1 MVKTIYLFFLLN
13 LFAFGQRAD
22 FYRED
27 ITFRLD
33 SVSLDVEGYYWF
45 ANHSDKSVKSEIY
58 YPFPNYSGE
67 NIDSIRLYNLSAG
80 HKSTFIREGEHG
92 ISFILNISPFDTVLF
107 QIGYR
112 QKIIGDS
119 AVYILRTTQGWG
131 KPIDYAEYKL
141 IVPSSFMIK
150 QFVYPPDKT
159 YEMEKYRIY
168 YWKKE
173 KFMPV
178 QDMIFYF

>member
-1 MVKTIYLFFLLN
+1 MKKSFYLFFLIS

-45 ANHSDKSVKSEIY
+45 ANHSDIAVKSDIY
-58 YPFPNYSGE
+58 YPFPNYRGE
-67 NIDSIRLYNLSAG
+67 TIDSIRLYNISAG
-80 HKSTFIREGEHG
+80 HKSTFIREGEQG
-92 ISFILNISPFDTVLF
+92 ISFILTITPFDTVLF

-131 KPIDYAEYKL
+131 KPIDLAEYKL
-141 IVPSSFMIK
+141 LVPDYFLIK
-150 QFVYPPDKT
+150 KFSYEPDKS
-159 YEMEKYRIY
+159 YKMEKFMIY

-173 KFMPV
+173 NFMPA
-178 QDMIFYF
+178 QDMIFYL

>member
-1 MVKTIYLFFLLN
+1 MKKFIYFFFLLS
-13 LFAFGQRAD
+13 LSAFGQRAD

-33 SVSLDVEGYYWF
+33 SISLDVEGYYWF
-45 ANHSDKSVKSEIY
+45 ANHSDKAVNSDIY
-58 YPFPNYSGE
+58 YPFPNYHSE
-67 NIDSIRLYNLSAG
+67 TIDSVRLYNISAG
-80 HKSTFIREGEHG
+80 HKSSFMREGEHG
-92 ISFILNISPFDTVLF
+92 ISFILNIAPFDTVLF

-112 QKIIGDS
+112 QKIMVDS

-131 KPIDYAEYKL
+131 KPIEFAEYKL
-141 IVPSSFMIK
+141 IVLNTFLIK
-150 QFVYPPDKT
+150 RFIYPPDKT
-159 YEMEKYRIY
+159 YEMEKYKIY

-173 KFMPV
+173 NFMPV